1 MHVTHQI
8 RDTEPV
14 PLELHRGDIVY
25 HQGDPAYYWYE
36 VVSGTVRSCRFLLD
50 GRRQLTGFHF
60 AGDVFGVDQGRCE
73 ATADAVCDTVLR
85 RIPRLSWET
94 ADADAG
100 SGNMAPGIP
109 AEPHYLHRAYRN
121 AMQFIHLMGHRMAIE
136 RISAFLLII
145 AQRPGDGDV
154 IDLPMSRGDIAD
166 HLGLT
171 IHTVSRTIS
180 SLVQRRVI
188 ATRGRQQICILDR
201 ARLAQL
207 AGESDG
213 GPDHAEADGS
223 SPQKPSRAKPS
234 TKSAPTS
241 PISNQ
246 EYPS

>member
-1 MHVTHQI
+1 MHVTHHI
-8 RDTEPV
+8 RDAEPV
-14 PLELHRGDIVY
+14 PLTLHRGDIVY
-25 HQGDPAYYWYE
+25 HQGDAAYFWYE

-85 RIPRLSWET
+85 RIPRTSWEK
-94 ADADAG
+94 ADADARG
-100 SGNMAPGIP
+100 GNVIPGTRT
-109 AEPHYLHRAYRN
+109 EPHYLHRAYRN
-121 AMQFIHLMGHRMAIE
+121 AMQFIHLMGHRTAIE

-145 AQRPGDGDV
+145 AQRPGDGDI

-171 IHTVSRTIS
+171 IHTVSRTVS

-201 ARLAQL
+201 AMLAQL
-207 AGESDG
+207 AGEPDG
-213 GPDHAEADGS
+213 GSDHAEVVRAS
-223 SPQKPSRAKPS
+223 VRKPFRTKPS
-234 TKSAPTS
+234 TKSAHIS
-241 PISNQ
+241 HISNQ